1 MGNSSSTT
9 TQNITNT
16 NITRFDLD
24 LLNQVTN
31 QAIANVVI
39 NNASKCSASS
49 ASIANI
55 RTGDIVSSGPN
66 STIEWNTDITQVTEV
81 TLTCIQQQLQESNIG
96 AILAQSLSDS
106 IARNVDNQAL
116 NKLVGTAEASLKQGT
131 FGGFGNWGSGVDSN
145 VNNNITNTNVSETQM
160 KLTNVINNIVQSN
173 TELNNLAECVTQN
186 LQQADVEFGRVIATN
201 GGKVKGGSN
210 VKQMSNV
217 IATCRQLT
225 TQVGKVSQE
234 LVNKMGLKIDE
245 TIKSKSENDAK
256 GETKSKMEQQGLN
269 DLVESFGNLLTGI
282 FGALFAPWIMG
293 SAAIACIV
301 ICCLISCSLSVVA
314 GMAGDDE

>member
-16 NITRFDLD
+16 NISRFDLN

-49 ASIANI
+49 ASIASI
-55 RTGDIVSSGPN
+55 KTGDIVASGPN

-81 TLTCIQQQLQESNIG
+81 SLTCIQQQLQESNIG

-131 FGGFGNWGSGVDSN
+131 FGGFGNWGSGVDST
-145 VNNNITNTNVSETQM
+145 VNNNIVNTNVSETQM

-186 LQQADVEFGRVIATN
+186 LQQADIEFGRVIATN
-201 GGKVKGGSN
+201 GGKIKGGSN
-210 VKQMSNV
+210 VKQMSTV

-234 LVNKMGLKIDE
+234 LVNKMGLRIDE
-245 TIKSKSENDAK
+245 TIKSKSENDAR

-293 SAAIACIV
+293 AAAIACIV
-301 ICCLISCSLSVVA
+301 ICCLISCSLSVMA